1 MKKYFEILGLEKG
14 ASKQDVIKAYN
25 KLSKELDPKE
35 NHNQPFFVEEFNKL
49 KEAYEALINS
59 SILTSKKTTIS
70 NKNSDTNNDKD
81 NSNEKDSDE
90 YSLSDKSSNMKKAQ
104 EIIGGI
110 ISILMIKVL
119 SQFFFFPE
127 YLSRTASLRRI
138 TSDFFRIDISEIFLI
153 DEKYDYSLKL
163 YVFAILF
170 YLTLRL
176 VFLFKSKEI
185 FLKILYVFIITM
197 MLSKISLAIDYSG

>member
-35 NHNQPFFVEEFNKL
+35 NHNQPFYIEEFNKL

-59 SILTSKKTTIS
+59 SILTSKKTIVS
-70 NKNSDTNNDKD
+70 NKNNDKD
-81 NSNEKDSDE
+81 NSNKKDSDKDP
-90 YSLSDKSSNMKKAQ
+90 LSDKSSNMKKAQ

-110 ISILMIKVL
+110 ISVLMIKII
-119 SQFFFFPE
+119 SQFFFFPR
-127 YLSRTASLRRI
+127 YYSNN
-138 TSDFFRIDISEIFLI
+138 DYFRIDFSEIFLI
-153 DEKYDYSLKL
+153 DENYDYSLKL
-163 YVFAILF
+163 YLFAILF

-176 VFLFKSKEI
+176 VFLFNPKEI

-197 MLSKISLAIDYSG
+197 LLSKIVMAINWSG

>member
-14 ASKQDVIKAYN
+14 ASKQDIIKAYN

-35 NHNQPFFVEEFNKL
+35 NHNQPFYIEEFNKL

-59 SILTSKKTTIS
+59 SILTSKKTIVS

-90 YSLSDKSSNMKKAQ
+90 DSLIDKSSNMKKAQ
-104 EIIGGI
+104 EIIGGL

-119 SQFFFFPE
+119 SQFFFFPN
-127 YLSRTASLRRI
+127 YLSRT

-153 DEKYDYSLKL
+153 DENYDYSLKL

-197 MLSKISLAIDYSG
+197 LLSKIVMAINWSG

>member
-14 ASKQDVIKAYN
+14 ASKQEVQKAYN
-25 KLSKELDPKE
+25 RLSKELDPKNND
-35 NHNQPFFVEEFNKL
+35 NHDFFLEEYQKVQ
-49 KEAYEALINS
+49 EAYNALIS
-59 SILTSKKTTIS
+59 GSTLTSKKTIVS
-70 NKNSDTNNDKD
+70 NKNSHTNNDKD

-90 YSLSDKSSNMKKAQ
+90 DSLIDKSSNMKKAQ
-104 EIIGGI
+104 EIIGGL

-119 SQFFFFPE
+119 SQFFFFPK
-127 YLSRTASLRRI
+127 YLGRGSI
-138 TSDFFRIDISEIFLI
+138 DFFMIDISEIFLI
-153 DEKYDYSLKL
+153 DEDYDYSLKL